1 MLWTT
6 VKTWAKDNGYTT
18 FREKSKSTDK
28 GDNAYDYYWA
38 KDSDPTITG
47 LSLSVSRLA
56 KDIYNNIT
64 NNKFVDYQAAYELNK
79 EDPTFSLSD
88 YGN

>member
-18 FREKSKSTDK
+18 FREKSEKIDK
-28 GDNAYDYYWA
+28 GNNSYDYYWA
-38 KDSDPTITG
+38 KDSDPTVTG

-64 NNKFVDYQAAYELNK
+64 NNKFIDYQAAYELNK
-79 EDPTFSLSD
+79 EDPTFSLTD
-88 YGN
+88 YGS

>member
-1 MLWTT
+1 MLWTQ
-6 VKTWAKDNGYTT
+6 VRSWAKDKGYTT
-18 FREKSKSTDK
+18 FREKSEKTDK
-28 GDNAYDYYWA
+28 GDNCYDYYWA
-38 KDSDPTITG
+38 KDNDPTATG

-56 KDIYNNIT
+56 KDIYNHIT
-64 NNKFVDYQAAYELNK
+64 DNKFVDYQAAYQLNK